1 MKNRNNN
8 LLAYIIVLLFV
19 IIGIA
24 IGFAITADPNENN
37 SQVITKDTLK
47 YSQVVEV
54 VNDGKCEFVVYQSD
68 DEQKI
73 VHLPD
78 CRGCK

>member
-1 MKNRNNN
+1 
-8 LLAYIIVLLFV
+8 
-19 IIGIA
+19 
-24 IGFAITADPNENN
+24 
-37 SQVITKDTLK
+37 VITKDTLK

-68 DEQKI
+68 EEQKI